1 MRRGVGII
9 SLGAAVGASL
19 PAAGQGGARVT
30 AIVRVVKTGTVR
42 APGWQDARLG
52 AALEEGDRLRTGR
65 RSKAGMRFRDG
76 SAVRVD
82 ELSEVVVRS
91 GTRDATVN
99 RGALYGSYRGPGTV
113 SGGYA
118 VAAVKGTQFEFRTRG
133 KATRVRCY
141 SGVVYVGTAGADVRA
156 GAADAGTGN
165 TLVDDALI
173 GQTRPWAG
181 TTLRLMSGPDA
192 GQQRTITGFD
202 SATGTVTVDR
212 PFDHPAGPGFDYL
225 LTTQPDL
232 PVVVLTPGTET
243 TVREGRPPS
252 PPRRAFPLAFAGG
265 EEHPWFDELVEGR
278 AVAVYPGSP
287 RHEEDQAN
295 AWVLDEAIEKTGG
308 LQEGFG
314 DVNVLRQKPRPQQP
328 SGGGAE
334 IVIGV
339 PTAPT
344 GPTDQVPTPVTG
356 PTNQVPAPTRTSSLA
371 RTASVTSVRSV
382 AAGASSLPFLV
393 AAVGA
398 GEARSAAG
406 RPGALWDLEPYA
418 FGADDGGT
426 VGGQARLRGIAG
438 RVMAQVGGRFADFAG
453 NGETDL
459 SEASLLY
466 RSGRWGDLKVGRQ
479 HLFVGPANNSELGTL
494 MGFNTADA
502 ALWNAP
508 PGRRLGWSVGYLKD
522 SAPLQGD
529 GFSGWYGRG
538 QGTLGGGLW
547 GVTLLTANRAGG
559 GLGASADFS
568 LPLLRDRLDGY
579 VEAGRDPFD
588 HDLVTGGFYF
598 PGLFQRTGVDAFLE
612 YQSRGGFDDR
622 VSLRLRTEFARH
634 WLAVG
639 YLTQELD
646 GKTSG
651 GVGVRYRWQWR

>member
-1 MRRGVGII
+1 M
-9 SLGAAVGASL
+9 
-19 PAAGQGGARVT
+19 ARVT
-30 AIVRVVKTGTVR
+30 AIVRMVKTGTAR

-52 AALEEGDRLRTGR
+52 APLEEGDRLRTGR

-82 ELSEVVVRS
+82 ELSEVVVRG

-141 SGVVYVGTAGADVRA
+141 TGVVYVGEAGADVRA
-156 GAADAGTGN
+156 GAADGGTGD

-173 GQTRPWAG
+173 GQTRPWVG

-202 SATGTVTVDR
+202 AATGVVTVDR
-212 PFDHPAGPGFDYL
+212 PFAHPAGPGVDYL
-225 LTTQPDL
+225 LTTRADL
-232 PVVVLTPGTET
+232 TVVVLNPGTET
-243 TVREGRPPS
+243 TVREGQPPS

-265 EEHPWFDELVEGR
+265 EEHPWFEELVEGR
-278 AVAVYPGSP
+278 SVNVYPGSLQ
-287 RHEEDQAN
+287 HTEDQQT

-314 DVNVLRQKPRPQQP
+314 DVNVLRQKPARQQP
-328 SGGGAE
+328 PGGGAE
-334 IVIGV
+334 IIIGV
-339 PTAPT
+339 PSQPTGPT
-344 GPTDQVPTPVTG
+344 GPTDQVP
-356 PTNQVPAPTRTSSLA
+356 APIRSPGLSA
-371 RTASVTSVRSV
+371 VRSARGSQL
-382 AAGASSLPFLV
+382 AASGEGTPTSPPNREPRGTSRSGAT
-393 AAVGA
+393 
-398 GEARSAAG
+398 
-406 RPGALWDLEPYA
+406 WDVEPYSFA
-418 FGADDGGT
+418 ADEGET
-426 VGGQARLRGIAG
+426 VGGQARLRGISG
-438 RVMAQVGGRFADFAG
+438 RLLAEVGGRFADFAG
-453 NGETDL
+453 NDESDL
-459 SEASLLY
+459 TEALLLY
-466 RSGRWGDLKVGRQ
+466 RSGRWGDLKAGRQ
-479 HLFVGPANNSELGTL
+479 HLFVGPTNNSELGTL

-502 ALWNAP
+502 AVWSAP
-508 PGRRLGWSVGYLKD
+508 AGSRLGWSVGYLAD

-538 QGTLGGGLW
+538 QGALGGGLW

-559 GLGASADFS
+559 GLGATADLS
-568 LPLLRDRLDGY
+568 LPLLRDRLDAY

-598 PGLFQRTGVDAFLE
+598 PGLFQRTGVDTFLE

-622 VSLRLRTEFARH
+622 VSLRLRKEFARH

-639 YLTQELD
+639 YVTQELG